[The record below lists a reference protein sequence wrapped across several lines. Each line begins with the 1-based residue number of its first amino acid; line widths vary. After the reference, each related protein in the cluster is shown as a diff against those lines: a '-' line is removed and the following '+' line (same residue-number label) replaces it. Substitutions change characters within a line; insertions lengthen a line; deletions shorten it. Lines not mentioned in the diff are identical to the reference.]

1 MTTSAPKPTHKMD
14 FRIHGLDCAEEV
26 KLIRRQLDNT
36 HGLREL
42 GFDVIRGRMSAEF
55 DPEVLTAKQI
65 IDHISKTGL
74 KAEHWQDTQRTLTFW
89 QSWGRWIAA
98 AISGFALA
106 IAMFLDGFGP
116 SGHLDFL
123 AGQHVHRS
131 APELVFFA
139 LLAIAAGMF
148 YTAPK
153 AWGAL
158 KLMQPDMNVLVAI
171 SIIGAC
177 YLGEWSEGA
186 TLAFL
191 FSLAGVLEVWSLSR
205 ARKEIGQLMQESPSE
220 ATVLHGKGADFH
232 AHCCN
237 KDKEHLHEHRVM
249 ADTVPPGSVVRVRPG
264 EKIPFDGQ
272 VASGASGVNEAM
284 LTGESR
290 PVLKQLGDSVLA
302 GTINTD
308 GLLEI
313 RTTTPATDT
322 TLARI
327 IRMVEDSEQRRAP
340 SEQFVER
347 FSRVYTPVMMIIAL
361 LVAVLPPLLLQWTW
375 SHAFYQSMIV
385 LLIAC
390 PCALVISTPV
400 TIAAAIASA
409 AKSGVLFKGGAH
421 LETAAHLDAIALDKT
436 GVITTGRPEVAGVR
450 IHNDRS
456 EREFLQRV
464 AGLETGSE
472 HPLAKAI
479 VRYVESLDIRAADV
493 VDFHAHPGRGA
504 EALIQAENFWAGSA
518 RFASERGAIA
528 PEDEQAGFTQIHA
541 GSGSELWGSILL
553 RDQLRPG
560 IRQAIR
566 DLRALGV
573 REITMLTGDGE
584 AAAAKVA
591 REIETP
597 SYRSSMLPSDKA
609 DAVRQLRNRFSNVA
623 MMGDGVN
630 DAQAMA
636 TASLGIAFGPLSSGL
651 AMETAD
657 VVVLSEDPVRLP
669 FLIRHAKRS
678 LAVVKQNLALALGSK
693 LIFLVVALFGTAS
706 LWMAVAADMGA
717 TLVVTFNGLRMLRAK
732 D

>member
-1 MTTSAPKPTHKMD
+1 MESSTLKAD

-36 HGLREL
+36 QGLHEL
-42 GFDVIRGRMSAEF
+42 GFDVVRGRMSAEF
-55 DPEVLTAKQI
+55 DPRVLSADKI
-65 IDHISKTGL
+65 IDDIAKTGL
-74 KAEHWQDTQRTLTFW
+74 KAEPWQDNEQPQTFW

-98 AISGFALA
+98 GVSGISLA
-106 IAMFLDGFGP
+106 IVMTIEGFGP
-116 SGHLDFL
+116 TGHTNFL
-123 AGQHVHRS
+123 QGQHIHKS
-131 APELVFFA
+131 SPELVFFA
-139 LLAIAAGMF
+139 LVAVASGMIH
-148 YTAPK
+148 TAPK
-153 AWGAL
+153 AWGAF
-158 KLMQPDMNVLVAI
+158 KLMQPDMNVLVLI
-171 SIIGAC
+171 SIVGAC

-191 FSLAGVLEVWSLSR
+191 FALAGVLEVWSLSR
-205 ARKEIGQLMQESPSE
+205 ARKEIGLLLKESPSE

-237 KDKEHLHEHRVM
+237 KDKEHMHEHRVM
-249 ADTVPPGSVVRVRPG
+249 VDTVPPGSVVRVRPG
-264 EKIPFDGQ
+264 EQIPFDGH

-284 LTGESR
+284 ITGEST
-290 PVLKQLGDSVLA
+290 PVLKQTGDSVLA

-327 IRMVEDSEQRRAP
+327 IRMVEDSETRRAP

-347 FSRVYTPVMMIIAL
+347 FSRIYTPTMMVLAL
-361 LVAVLPPLLLQWTW
+361 LVAVLPPLLMDW
-375 SHAFYQSMIV
+375 SWSRAFYQSMVV

-409 AKSGVLFKGGAH
+409 ARRGVLFKGGAH
-421 LETAAHLDAIALDKT
+421 LETAAHLKAIALDKT
-436 GVITTGRPEVAGVR
+436 GVITTGHPVVESVQL
-450 IHNDRS
+450 HNGHGELD
-456 EREFLQRV
+456 FLERV

-479 VRYVESLDIRAADV
+479 VRHTEKLEIRAADV
-493 VDFHAHPGRGA
+493 TGFHSLPGRGA
-504 EALIQAENFWAGSA
+504 EGVIRNQDFWAGSA
-518 RFASERGAIA
+518 RFASDRGLRVND
-528 PEDEQAGFTQIHA
+528 DEQPGFTRVYA
-541 GSGSELWGSILL
+541 GSGKEVWGSLLL

-560 IRQAIR
+560 IREAIR
-566 DLRALGV
+566 KLRALGV
-573 REITMLTGDGE
+573 QEITMLTGDGE
-584 AAAAKVA
+584 ASAAKVA
-591 REIETP
+591 KEIETP
-597 SYRSSMLPSDKA
+597 SYRSGMLPADKA
-609 DAVRQLRNRFSNVA
+609 DAVREMLKKHSVVA

-636 TASLGIAFGPLSSGL
+636 SASLGVAFGPLSSGL

-657 VVVLSEDPVRLP
+657 AVVLSEDPARLP
-669 FLIRHAKRS
+669 FLVSHAKRS
-678 LAVVKQNLALALGSK
+678 LAVIKQNLALALGSK
-693 LIFLVVALFGTAS
+693 LIFLIVALLGSAS

-732 D
+732 E

>member
-1 MTTSAPKPTHKMD
+1 MASSTLKAD

-36 HGLREL
+36 QGLHEL
-42 GFDVIRGRMSAEF
+42 GFDVVRGRMSAEF
-55 DPEVLTAKQI
+55 DPRVLSADKI
-65 IDHISKTGL
+65 IDHIAKTGL
-74 KAEHWQDTQRTLTFW
+74 KAEPWQDIETSQTFW

-98 AISGFALA
+98 GVSGLSLA
-106 IAMFLDGFGP
+106 IVMTIEGFGP
-116 SGHLDFL
+116 SGHTNFL
-123 AGQHVHRS
+123 QGQHVHKTS
-131 APELVFFA
+131 PELVFFA
-139 LLAIAAGMF
+139 LIAIVIGMT

-153 AWGAL
+153 AWGAF
-158 KLMQPDMNVLVAI
+158 KLMQPDMNVLVLI
-171 SIIGAC
+171 SIVGAC

-205 ARKEIGQLMQESPSE
+205 ARKEIGLLMKESPGE

-237 KDKEHLHEHRVM
+237 KDKEHMHEHRVM
-249 ADTVPPGSVVRVRPG
+249 VDTVPAGSVVRVRPG
-264 EKIPFDGQ
+264 EKIPFDGH

-284 LTGESR
+284 ITGEAT
-290 PVLKQLGDSVLA
+290 PVLKQTGDSVLA

-327 IRMVEDSEQRRAP
+327 IRMVEDSEARRAP

-347 FSRVYTPVMMIIAL
+347 FSRIYTPTMMVLAL
-361 LVAVLPPLLLQWTW
+361 LVAVLPPLLMDWSW
-375 SHAFYQSMIV
+375 SHAFYQSMVV

-409 AKSGVLFKGGAH
+409 AKRGVLFKGGAH
-421 LETAAHLDAIALDKT
+421 LETAAHLKAIALDKT
-436 GVITTGRPEVAGVR
+436 GVITTGHPVVESVQL
-450 IHNDRS
+450 HNGHL
-456 EREFLQRV
+456 ELEFLERV
-464 AGLETGSE
+464 SGLETGSE

-479 VRYVESLDIRAADV
+479 VRHTEKLDIRAADV
-493 VDFHAHPGRGA
+493 TGFQSLPGRGA
-504 EALIQAENFWAGSA
+504 EGVIRNQDFWAGSA
-518 RFASERGAIA
+518 RFANERGLRVNDGEE
-528 PEDEQAGFTQIHA
+528 PGFTRVYA
-541 GSGSELWGSILL
+541 GSGKEVWGSVLL

-560 IRQAIR
+560 IREAIR
-566 DLRALGV
+566 ELRALGV
-573 REITMLTGDGE
+573 QEITMLTGDGE
-584 AAAAKVA
+584 ASAAKVA
-591 REIETP
+591 MEIETP
-597 SYRSSMLPSDKA
+597 SYRSGMLPLDKA
-609 DAVRQLRNRFSNVA
+609 NAIREMLKKHSVVA

-636 TASLGIAFGPLSSGL
+636 SASLGIAFGSLSSGL

-657 VVVLSEDPVRLP
+657 AVVLSEDPARLP
-669 FLIRHAKRS
+669 FLVSHAKRS
-678 LAVVKQNLALALGSK
+678 LAVIKQNLALALGSK
-693 LIFLVVALFGTAS
+693 LIFLVVALLGSAS

-732 D
+732 E

>member
-1 MTTSAPKPTHKMD
+1 MASSSLKAD

-36 HGLREL
+36 QGLHEL
-42 GFDVIRGRMSAEF
+42 GFDVVRGRMSAEF
-55 DPEVLTAKQI
+55 DPRVLSADKI

-74 KAEHWQDTQRTLTFW
+74 KAEPWEDSETPQTFW

-98 AISGFALA
+98 GISGTSLA
-106 IAMFLDGFGP
+106 VVMAIEGFGP
-116 SGHLDFL
+116 TAHTSFL
-123 AGQHVHRS
+123 QGQHIHKS
-131 APELVFFA
+131 SPELVFFA
-139 LLAIAAGMF
+139 LIAIALGMIF
-148 YTAPK
+148 TLPK
-153 AWGAL
+153 AWGAF
-158 KLMQPDMNVLVAI
+158 KLMQPDMNVLVLI
-171 SIIGAC
+171 SIVGAC

-205 ARKEIGQLMQESPSE
+205 ARKEIGSLMKESPSE

-237 KDKEHLHEHRVM
+237 KDKENMHEHRVM
-249 ADTVPPGSVVRVRPG
+249 VDTVPPGSVIRVRPG
-264 EKIPFDGQ
+264 EKIPFDGH

-284 LTGESR
+284 ITGEST
-290 PVLKQLGDSVLA
+290 PVLKQAGDSVLA

-347 FSRVYTPVMMIIAL
+347 FSRIYTPTMMVLAL
-361 LVAVLPPLLLQWTW
+361 LVALLPPLLMDWTW
-375 SHAFYQSMIV
+375 SRAFYQSMVV

-409 AKSGVLFKGGAH
+409 AKRGVLFKGGAH
-421 LETAAHLDAIALDKT
+421 LETAAHLKAIALDKT
-436 GVITTGRPEVAGVR
+436 GVITIGRPEVESVQL
-450 IHNDRS
+450 HNGHS
-456 EREFLQRV
+456 ERAFLERV

-479 VRYVESLDIRAADV
+479 VRHAEKLNVHAADV
-493 VDFHAHPGRGA
+493 TGFHSLPGRGA
-504 EALIQAENFWAGSA
+504 EGVIANGDFWAGSS
-518 RFASERGAIA
+518 RFASERGVLVAD
-528 PEDEQAGFTQIHA
+528 DEQPGFTRVYA
-541 GSGSELWGSILL
+541 GSGKEVWGSVLL

-560 IRQAIR
+560 IREAIR

-573 REITMLTGDGE
+573 QEITMLTGDGE
-584 AAAAKVA
+584 ASAAKVA
-591 REIETP
+591 QEIETP
-597 SYRSSMLPSDKA
+597 SYRSGMLPTDKA
-609 DAVRQLRNRFSNVA
+609 DAVREMLKKHSIVA

-636 TASLGIAFGPLSSGL
+636 SASLGVAFGPLSSGL

-657 VVVLSEDPVRLP
+657 AVVLSEDPSRLP
-669 FLIRHAKRS
+669 FLVSHAKRS
-678 LAVVKQNLALALGSK
+678 LAVIKQNLALALGSK
-693 LIFLVVALFGTAS
+693 LIFLIVALLGSAS

-717 TLVVTFNGLRMLRAK
+717 TLIVTFNGLRMLRAK
-732 D
+732 E